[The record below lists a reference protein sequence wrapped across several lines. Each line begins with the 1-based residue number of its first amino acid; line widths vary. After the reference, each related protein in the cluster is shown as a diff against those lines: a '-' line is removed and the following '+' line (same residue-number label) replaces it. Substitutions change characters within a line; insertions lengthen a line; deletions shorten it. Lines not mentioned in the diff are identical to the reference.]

1 MKYINFDPKTMKNH
15 GILVHLRHILINF
28 LDFDLILCFW
38 QYVLDPLPPQLLS
51 QKTFFFNFLTWG
63 YVAPSY
69 LNNVNKYTV
78 FFWGY
83 PLVGVSNSDSE
94 SSTYPSTHSPGN
106 TGSWSRWVC
115 TLFIFT
121 LLYYCITSICC
132 TSSSCTT
139 SSVVFPFVRSVP
151 PFHSG
156 IVAPSWLGYIF

>member
-69 LNNVNKYTV
+69 FNNVNKYTV
-78 FFWGY
+78 FFLGY
-83 PLVGVSNSDSE
+83 PLVGVSNSHIE
-94 SSTYPSTHSPGN
+94 SSTYPWTNLPGN
-106 TGSWSRWVC
+106 TASWSRSVWHY
-115 TLFIFT
+115 LS
-121 LLYYCITSICC
+121 LLYYFFCCFSVRPFCSSIPFWNCC
-132 TSSSCTT
+132 TILA
-139 SSVVFPFVRSVP
+139 R
-151 PFHSG
+151 
-156 IVAPSWLGYIF
+156 LYILK

>member
-1 MKYINFDPKTMKNH
+1 MLLFLTICCVTPSLSNFCQKIISLK
-15 GILVHLRHILINF
+15 F
-28 LDFDLILCFW
+28 FDVGLTS
-38 QYVLDPLPPQLLS
+38 LPPIWTMSTNIL
-51 QKTFFFNFLTWG
+51 F
-63 YVAPSY
+63 
-69 LNNVNKYTV
+69 

-83 PLVGVSNSDSE
+83 PLVGVSDSDSDSDSE

>member
-1 MKYINFDPKTMKNH
+1 M
-15 GILVHLRHILINF
+15 
-28 LDFDLILCFW
+28 
-38 QYVLDPLPPQLLS
+38 
-51 QKTFFFNFLTWG
+51 FLTICFG
-63 YVAPSY
+63 PPPSPTFVTKNIFFQFFDMGLRRPLLFQQCQQIY
-69 LNNVNKYTV
+69 C

-94 SSTYPSTHSPGN
+94 SSTYPSTNSPGN

>member
-69 LNNVNKYTV
+69 FNNVKKNILF

-83 PLVGVSNSDSE
+83 PLVGVSNLPLNQL
-94 SSTYPSTHSPGN
+94 TWKHSFMEPLGM
-106 TGSWSRWVC
+106 
-115 TLFIFT
+115 TLFI
-121 LLYYCITSICC
+121 LLYYFFCCFSVRPFCSSIPFWNCC
-132 TSSSCTT
+132 TILA
-139 SSVVFPFVRSVP
+139 R
-151 PFHSG
+151 
-156 IVAPSWLGYIF
+156 LYILK

>member
-69 LNNVNKYTV
+69 FNNVNKYTV

-94 SSTYPSTHSPGN
+94 SSSYPSTNSPGN
-106 TGSWSRWVC
+106 TGSWSRWVWHC
-115 TLFIFT
+115 LS
-121 LLYYCITSICC
+121 LLYYFFCCFSVRPFCSSIPFWNCC
-132 TSSSCTT
+132 TILA
-139 SSVVFPFVRSVP
+139 R
-151 PFHSG
+151 
-156 IVAPSWLGYIF
+156 LYILK

>member
-1 MKYINFDPKTMKNH
+1 MIWYYVFDNMFWTPSLPNFCHKKHFFSIFWHGVTSPPPISTMSTN
-15 GILVHLRHILINF
+15 ILF
-28 LDFDLILCFW
+28 
-38 QYVLDPLPPQLLS
+38 
-51 QKTFFFNFLTWG
+51 
-63 YVAPSY
+63 
-69 LNNVNKYTV
+69 

-94 SSTYPSTHSPGN
+94 SSSYPSTNSPGN